1 MYESGPKIFFQEGY
15 YAGCT
20 VSNNIS
26 FSIFKCSDY
35 KKRRNTMPPFP
46 QDSDDDPE
54 EMFVSND
61 DDGDLQYDEGDM
73 ENAIILDDND
83 APGEEA
89 KFLLIL
95 L

>member
-1 MYESGPKIFFQEGY
+1 MQDVLFATIFHFQY
-15 YAGCT
+15 LNA
-20 VSNNIS
+20 VI
-26 FSIFKCSDY
+26 I